1 MQIESRKGVTYSAY
15 GQGEKPRLYGSV
27 ESGAGAD
34 CWTLWHEGKHGEK
47 IWVYARD
54 MLDCGAIVMNSGE
67 AVAEKVQAF
76 WNGQTYQIYST
87 LWHTGQDSLAAADQ
101 AAQPV
106 FDPANDLT
114 EDMTFFAQSSDG
126 LPDTLPIYLL
136 GWVDTGDR
144 EMHCLTAKGPL
155 YLRCDR
161 GNPGELYEEIEFLS
175 PQAPFD
181 GVRDDV
187 VIDNLALRYTGRDL
201 VGVAPECGGVT
212 VQNCDLGWGGG
223 CTASYALE
231 EITGYISGVQRNGGV
246 GGAGSSHNT
255 FRNNY
260 VYESYQEG
268 LGLETAIEFSGE
280 AFDVTDVLFEG
291 NVFYHCASSLIYF
304 NWDEE
309 ANPEHQFRNIA
320 FRGNYVLYSGMSS
333 WTDTKNVNASFLI
346 DGGPNM
352 QDGTVEVTDN
362 VFFAADDCL
371 VFIKTY
377 VPEYLPDFERNHYV
391 QLGSKRLIFI
401 ETIPNYWG
409 AYEEEGIRERLA
421 DQSGEI
427 LILTSPRWKSV
438 DW

>member
-1 MQIESRKGVTYSAY
+1 MPFRTSLLHQVRRDKCLRSMRCVFFSGYNITFINMRLKGWLNIMKKFLNFFLAIVLALSLPGCGGQADRFPEDEETAARADALLQEAQDKRDAILSAETAIVKGDTQIPGETYTGTAYYIANSGDDSAAGTSPEAAWASIERLNRAELRPGDAVFFNRGDLWRAVQIESRKGVTYSAY

-114 EDMTFFAQSSDG
+114 EDMTFFAQSS
-126 LPDTLPIYLL
+126 
-136 GWVDTGDR
+136 
-144 EMHCLTAKGPL
+144 
-155 YLRCDR
+155 
-161 GNPGELYEEIEFLS
+161 
-175 PQAPFD
+175 
-181 GVRDDV
+181 
-187 VIDNLALRYTGRDL
+187 
-201 VGVAPECGGVT
+201 
-212 VQNCDLGWGGG
+212 
-223 CTASYALE
+223 
-231 EITGYISGVQRNGGV
+231 
-246 GGAGSSHNT
+246 
-255 FRNNY
+255 
-260 VYESYQEG
+260 
-268 LGLETAIEFSGE
+268 
-280 AFDVTDVLFEG
+280 
-291 NVFYHCASSLIYF
+291 
-304 NWDEE
+304 
-309 ANPEHQFRNIA
+309 NIA

-427 LILTSPRWKSV
+427 LILPSPRWKSV